1 MCSDLAA
8 LIKVLSIVKKI
19 AAVYKA
25 NWDERERKLKGM
37 FLILRFSQLW
47 RKRVR
52 RWGGGAKNMQQP
64 LIKRA
69 FAVTVPCMID
79 YYEDK
84 SIQMLKPFLLEN
96 KEKCKARGNVE
107 KFVADIEFIQ
117 RSFKVNMAS
126 DRYKEE
132 ILANYWGKIV
142 FQLMT
147 QKGKHY
153 KKKKL
158 DDEGTDMASRLS
170 TVDAFK
176 DVRRAILHEYVH

>member
-19 AAVYKA
+19 AAVYQA
-25 NWDERERKLKGM
+25 NWDERERKLKGT

-47 RKRVR
+47 RKRVK
-52 RWGGGAKNMQQP
+52 RWGGNDKKMQ
-64 LIKRA
+64 LARLKRA
-69 FAVTVPCMID
+69 FAISVPCMID
-79 YYEDK
+79 HCEDK

-96 KEKCKARGNVE
+96 KEKYKARVNVE
-107 KFVADIEFIQ
+107 KFFADIEFIQ

-132 ILANYWGKIV
+132 ILDNYWGKIV

-147 QKGKHY
+147 QR
-153 KKKKL
+153 
-158 DDEGTDMASRLS
+158 ASTRS
-170 TVDAFK
+170 TRSRKSSAPSSTSMCTVA
-176 DVRRAILHEYVH
+176 RCCTRSPISSGG